1 MALSGLT
8 AGGLVNIPLLGA
20 SSAMAQTG
28 GGRGLLL
35 GVNFAGA
42 EFNAIGGR
50 WHWPKLDNLQYY
62 LGKGF
67 RIFRIP
73 FLWERLQPQLH
84 GELDND
90 ALSGLETILGM
101 LEQAGAIAL
110 LDAHNYGRRQG
121 QIIGDP
127 GSPVD
132 IGAFADFWG
141 RMGARY
147 RSRRLVW
154 YNLMNEPHS
163 QDPQT
168 NLMAQNAACRAIR
181 AAGATTKVLFSGI
194 AWTGGH
200 SWISSG
206 NGQVMLGARDPAN
219 NYAFDVHQYLD
230 KGFGGSSEIAI
241 PGVGAH
247 ILTAVYQWAS
257 ANGKKIFLGEFGTG
271 PSPASVAELH
281 AMIDFMA
288 AHQDVFIGGTMFA
301 GGGTWGRNPKSADPI
316 DGVDKPQ
323 TMLLRQYFNR

>member
-1 MALSGLT
+1 MQKHSRRSFVSGMALSGLT
-8 AGGLVNIPLLGA
+8 AGGLVDIPLLGA

-28 GGRGLLL
+28 SGRGLLL

-127 GSPVD
+127 GSPWTSAPLP
-132 IGAFADFWG
+132 ISGGGWAHATARGA
-141 RMGARY
+141 
-147 RSRRLVW
+147 
-154 YNLMNEPHS
+154 
-163 QDPQT
+163 
-168 NLMAQNAACRAIR
+168 
-181 AAGATTKVLFSGI
+181 
-194 AWTGGH
+194 
-200 SWISSG
+200 SSG
-206 NGQVMLGARDPAN
+206 T
-219 NYAFDVHQYLD
+219 
-230 KGFGGSSEIAI
+230 I
-241 PGVGAH
+241 
-247 ILTAVYQWAS
+247 
-257 ANGKKIFLGEFGTG
+257 
-271 PSPASVAELH
+271 
-281 AMIDFMA
+281 
-288 AHQDVFIGGTMFA
+288 
-301 GGGTWGRNPKSADPI
+301 
-316 DGVDKPQ
+316 
-323 TMLLRQYFNR
+323 